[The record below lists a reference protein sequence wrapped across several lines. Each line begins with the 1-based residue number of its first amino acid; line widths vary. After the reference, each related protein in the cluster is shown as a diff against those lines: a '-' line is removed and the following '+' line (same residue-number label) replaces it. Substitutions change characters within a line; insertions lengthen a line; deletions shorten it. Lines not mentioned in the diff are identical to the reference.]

1 VNTVKIV
8 AIALIVAGALGLG
21 YGSFSY
27 TKQTHHIEVGPLE
40 MNVQEKQRV
49 NVPVWAGV
57 GAIAIGAA
65 LLVLGGR
72 RT

>member
-1 VNTVKIV
+1 VRS
-8 AIALIVAGALGLG
+8 
-21 YGSFSY
+21 SFSY
-27 TKQTHHIEVGPLE
+27 TKQTHHIAMGPLE

-49 NVPVWAGV
+49 NVPVWTGV

-72 RT
+72 RTRGEATP